1 MPAPAYFTPVSEKNN
16 ENCEN
21 HKANNNVQ
29 AIREKSQTTK
39 KKQIQQ
45 KNKIVQTF
53 IIVKNINSS
62 NNKNAMQSN

>member
-29 AIREKSQTTK
+29 AIREKSQTK

-45 KNKIVQTF
+45 KIKQF
-53 IIVKNINSS
+53 KRSL
-62 NNKNAMQSN
+62 Q